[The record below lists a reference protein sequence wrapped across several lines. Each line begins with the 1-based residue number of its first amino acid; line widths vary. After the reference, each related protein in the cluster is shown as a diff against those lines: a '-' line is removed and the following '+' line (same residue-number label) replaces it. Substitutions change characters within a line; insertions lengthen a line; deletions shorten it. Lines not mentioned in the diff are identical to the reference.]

1 MTTSRLRTDAQPVG
15 SRTLEIFEGSDRLN
29 RWIYDRF
36 AAELGK
42 RVLEIGA
49 GIGNITQFMTERE
62 LVVATDIEESYVTRL
77 RERFNSHSAVTVR
90 QLDLD
95 APDPDFAQFNF
106 DSVLAVN
113 VLEHIDDDRSAVERL
128 RRLVVD
134 DGRLVLSV
142 PAMPSLFGYH
152 DEQLGHYRRYT
163 RHALEAVLA
172 PAFVIERLRYFG
184 FTLVPVTAYYSRLRR
199 RPYPTGSAESGV
211 LSRAFRSL
219 CALEARV
226 PAPLGTSLVCL
237 ARPRP
242 PGRVP

>member
-113 VLEHIDDDRSAVERL
+113 VLEHIDDDRSVLQWL
-128 RRLVVD
+128 RQLVGKGGKVC
-134 DGRLVLSV
+134 LYV
-142 PAMPSLFGYH
+142 PALQALYGSM
-152 DEQLGHYRRYT
+152 DRALGHYRRYEKPELLEKLSEAGF
-163 RHALEAVLA
+163 RCVWCKWMNALAVPGWYLSGRVLKRTVVSA
-172 PAFVIERLRYFG
+172 KQVALYDRMVPWLRLEDRVRLPFG
-184 FTLVPVTAYYSRLRR
+184 MTLTVTAV
-199 RPYPTGSAESGV
+199 GV
-211 LSRAFRSL
+211 
-219 CALEARV
+219 
-226 PAPLGTSLVCL
+226 
-237 ARPRP
+237 
-242 PGRVP
+242 